1 MATAGFSFEEDIAPL
16 RGENFG
22 GMTASG
28 LQYQAALDRQN
39 AIRIAEINQTAKNQA
54 ERSQL
59 EFEKTKLQLEAA
71 RRETRQQI
79 EAENLYPKIS
89 ERITGIL
96 NDQTKDPVT
105 KVTELEKTRT
115 EFGAATLANPAINNI
130 FNAASSAITVKDQQ
144 ESQRNALAANLTQLG
159 QPEAVKALFG
169 GNVDSG
175 PAKQFFDSATA
186 IGIEKKKEEELSKN
200 AAFQKLQAEEQSKL
214 RQEDLDILK
223 GHESALRS
231 FAPKGTSD
239 DDFIAA
245 LQSGVAPTATKD
257 KDGKPLAA
265 PEMPAF
271 SPLQVMDMK
280 EMLMDLNPSLQQ
292 NPAQLDSVPPEELY
306 RYAFRAIS
314 RKRRGYL
321 QTPSKTTTKNLFE
334 E

>member
-1 MATAGFSFEEDIAPL
+1 MADPFSYDSDIAPL
-16 RGENFG
+16 RGNNFG
-22 GMTASG
+22 GVLTPAYFTQRDLERQATAVK
-28 LQYQAALDRQN
+28 
-39 AIRIAEINQTAKNQA
+39 IAEINQAAKNQA

-59 EFEKTKLQLEAA
+59 EFEKTRLQLEAA
-71 RRETRQQI
+71 KRETRQQI

-105 KVTELEKTRT
+105 RVTELEKART

-175 PAKQFFDSATA
+175 SAKQFFDSATA
-186 IGIEKKKEEELSKN
+186 IGTEKKKEEELSKN
-200 AAFQKLQAEEQSKL
+200 AAFQKLQAEQQTQL
-214 RQEDLDILK
+214 RKIDLDILK

-231 FAPKGTSD
+231 MAPKELGD
-239 DDFIAA
+239 DAFIAA
-245 LQSGVAPTATKD
+245 IKSGT
-257 KDGKPLAA
+257 A
-265 PEMPAF
+265 PEKVGATPQF
-271 SPLQVMDMK
+271 NPIQVIQLK
-280 EMLMDLNPSLQQ
+280 EMMLDLNPSLAS
-292 NPAQLDSVPPEELY
+292 NPEQLDAVPPEEIY
-306 RYAFRAIS
+306 KYAFMALS
-314 RKRRGYL
+314 RKRRAYF
-321 QTPSKTTTKNLFE
+321 PSATTATTKSLFE